1 MFICFY
7 KSPPPVSTALGF
19 EKCVS
24 PLSTCSIEVESTSH
38 FFFLHYR
45 YCNESRL
52 SPFTDLRKVDK
63 NLTEDDV
70 NNIISILY
78 AGHYLFFLGWKGGAE

>member
-1 MFICFY
+1 MFIRFY

-38 FFFLHYR
+38 FFFCTTVIVMNQDFH
-45 YCNESRL
+45 L
-52 SPFTDLRKVDK
+52 SLIWEK
-63 NLTEDDV
+63 
-70 NNIISILY
+70 
-78 AGHYLFFLGWKGGAE
+78 